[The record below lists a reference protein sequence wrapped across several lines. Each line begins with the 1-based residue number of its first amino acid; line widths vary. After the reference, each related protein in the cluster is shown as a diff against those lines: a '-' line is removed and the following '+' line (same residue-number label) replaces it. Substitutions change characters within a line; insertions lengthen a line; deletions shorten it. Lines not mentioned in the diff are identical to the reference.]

1 MSERLR
7 RRHGSGGV
15 AIVGMRFLRRD
26 HQWKIG
32 QLIFGALIC
41 FIGFLTLFGAAGFF
55 WLQHDLEEKIVQPLL
70 EREVNRVLEGFRSEY
85 LAGGVFIKQMQGLML
100 ESSIPLHGDLRPLTR
115 FIEALARRENTEE
128 PRFSYVQFGNSQGE
142 LIALNLKG
150 EGSLDYYLQDAR
162 HPGLQQFDQRPDADG
177 IIPVGVT
184 RDYDPR
190 KRPWYANATDECP
203 QVSSIYFSMGADAQ
217 WNASITCPVNRSPE
231 DQGVIAVDLSPVRL
245 QQLLNAAIRQSLV
258 AGVFIVD
265 DHDRVLLKSE
275 RLGAVDRHFLLE
287 GKDGKPRFS
296 EFVTSRLSGNA
307 GLINLKTDSQGKF
320 LIYQQPLSKIDG
332 APSELTH
339 YRVLV
344 ISSREQLLSVFNG
357 FFWISWIALAFIVA
371 GAYVLIRVYR
381 GSVTFPLMRLRHQA
395 EQVAFRDVM
404 STHRFELLY
413 PKGWAIEEIVS
424 VQDAVSRMAG
434 SLYKL
439 YQELREKVDL
449 DQESGLLSPIGAIDR
464 LESTAWQQA
473 TVCMVEISHYAQLAD
488 TLNKVALRHLWQSL
502 CAQVLPIWADFP
514 EVQMVRCRYS
524 ESRVALVMLG
534 APQEHEAILARLRQA
549 TEMVLGT
556 GVAEEVRVFLCFGVS
571 HCGERSR
578 AAMEKSLANAVIALR
593 QAQQPGGGGYCV
605 FQQAMLE
612 KEERVQALLA
622 AMDSAHI
629 EDEFTMVYQPIC
641 DLQNGRLH
649 GVEALMRWQSP
660 QFGAVSPA
668 EFIPLAERSER
679 ISQLGAL
686 AFGKVAADVA
696 QLQRQGLLHAGF
708 TAHVNVSVRQ
718 AMNVHFFEQVRDII
732 LAAGVA
738 PSLITLELTE
748 SLLIDDAH
756 HLHAQFR
763 QLSALGFGLCLDD
776 FGTGYSS
783 LSTLH
788 DFDFDCVKLDRSFIV
803 RSTEPGRASSVL
815 PAIVGI
821 ARSLQMSCVAEGVET
836 EAQAAILRAMG
847 CEYVQGYLFAR
858 PMALTQLVD
867 WMAGNSGSQMLG
879 GAHPGSLEIV

>member
-1 MSERLR
+1 M
-7 RRHGSGGV
+7 V
-15 AIVGMRFLRRD
+15 DMRFLRKD

-41 FIGFLTLFGAAGFF
+41 FIGFLTLFGAAGFY

-100 ESSIPLHGDLRPLTR
+100 ESSIPLHGDLRPLSR

-128 PRFSYVQFGNSQGE
+128 PRFSYIQFGNNRGE
-142 LIALNLKG
+142 LISLNLKG
-150 EGSLDYYLQDAR
+150 EGSLEYYLQDEQ
-162 HPGLQQFDQRPDADG
+162 HPGLQQFDQRPDARDA
-177 IIPVGVT
+177 IPVSVT
-184 RDYDPR
+184 QNYDPR
-190 KRPWYANATDECP
+190 KRPWYSNATAECP

-231 DQGVIAVDLSPVRL
+231 DQGVIAVDLSSARL
-245 QQLLNAAIRQSLV
+245 QHLLDAAMRQSLV

-275 RLGAVDRHFLLE
+275 RLNAADRHFLLE
-287 GKDGKPRFS
+287 GEEGRPRFS
-296 EFVTSRLSGNA
+296 EFVSARLSDQA
-307 GLINLKTDSQGKF
+307 HLINLKTDSQGKF
-320 LIYQQPLSKIDG
+320 LIYQQPLSQIDG
-332 APSELTH
+332 APTELAH

-344 ISSREQLLSVFNG
+344 ISSRDQLLSALNSFV
-357 FFWISWIALAFIVA
+357 WMSWIALACIIV
-371 GAYVLIRVYR
+371 GAYVLLRIYR
-381 GSVTFPLMRLRHQA
+381 GSITFPLMRLRNQA

-404 STHRFELLY
+404 SAHRFDLLY

-439 YQELREKVDL
+439 YQELREKVDK
-449 DQESGLLSPIGAIDR
+449 DQESGLLSPIGAADR
-464 LESTAWQQA
+464 LESAEWHEA

-502 CAQVLPIWADFP
+502 CEQVTPIWNEFP
-514 EVQMVRCRYS
+514 EVRMVRCRYS
-524 ESRVALVMLG
+524 ESRVAIVMLG
-534 APQEHEAILARLRQA
+534 APYEHEALLARLRQT
-549 TEMVLGT
+549 TECVLGT
-556 GVAEEVRVFLCFGVS
+556 GGAEEVRVFLCYGVS
-571 HCGERSR
+571 QCSQRSR
-578 AAMEKSLANAVIALR
+578 AAMDQSLANAVIALR
-593 QAQQPGGGGYCV
+593 HAQQPGGGAYCV
-605 FQQAMLE
+605 FQPHMLE
-612 KEERVQALLA
+612 KEERIHALLA
-622 AMDSAHI
+622 AMDSARI
-629 EDEFTMVYQPIC
+629 EEEFSMVYQPIC
-641 DLQNGRLH
+641 DLQSGQMH

-679 ISQLGAL
+679 ISQLGAM
-686 AFGKVAADVA
+686 AFRKVAADVA
-696 QLQRQGLLHAGF
+696 LLQRQGMLPAGF

-718 AMNVHFFEQVRDII
+718 AMNVHFCEQVRDAV

-738 PSLITLELTE
+738 PALITLELTE
-748 SLLIDDAH
+748 SLLVDDAQ
-756 HLHAQFR
+756 HLRAQFR
-763 QLSALGFGLCLDD
+763 QLHALGFGLCLDD

-788 DFDFDCVKLDRSFIV
+788 EFDFDCVKLDRSFIV
-803 RSTEPGRASSVL
+803 RSTEAGRASSVL

-821 ARSLQMSCVAEGVET
+821 ARSLQMNCVAEGVET
-836 EAQAAILRAMG
+836 EAQAEMLRTMG

-858 PMALTQLVD
+858 PMSLDVLQG
-867 WMAGNSGSQMLG
+867 WMKENCAATLS
-879 GAHPGSLEIV
+879 

>member
-1 MSERLR
+1 
-7 RRHGSGGV
+7 
-15 AIVGMRFLRRD
+15 MRFLRRD

-32 QLIFGALIC
+32 QLVFGALIC

-85 LAGGVFIKQMQGLML
+85 LAGSVFIKQMQGLML
-100 ESSIPLHGDLRPLTR
+100 ESSIPLHGDLRALAR
-115 FIEALARRENTEE
+115 FIDALARRENTEE
-128 PRFSYVQFGNSQGE
+128 PRFSYVQFGNSRGE

-150 EGSLDYYLQDAR
+150 EGSLDYYLQDEH

-177 IIPVGVT
+177 TIPIGIT

-203 QVSSIYFSMGADAQ
+203 QVSPIYFSMGADAQ

-231 DQGVIAVDLSPVRL
+231 DQGVIAVDLSSSRL
-245 QQLLNAAIRQSLV
+245 QQLLDAAIGQSLV

-265 DHDRVLLKSE
+265 DHDRVLLKSD
-275 RLGAVDRHFLLE
+275 RLSAADKHFLLE
-287 GKDGKPRFS
+287 GEGGKPRFS
-296 EFVTSRLSGNA
+296 EFVTSRLSGNT

-332 APSELTH
+332 APSELMH

-344 ISSREQLLSVFNG
+344 ISSRDQLLSVFNS
-357 FFWISWIALAFIVA
+357 FFWMSWIALGFILA
-371 GAYVLIRVYR
+371 GGYVLIRVYR
-381 GSVTFPLMRLRHQA
+381 GSVTFPLMRLRRQA

-404 STHRFELLY
+404 STHRFDLLY
-413 PKGWAIEEIVS
+413 PRGWAIEEIVS

-439 YQELREKVDL
+439 YQELREQVDF
-449 DQESGLLSPIGAIDR
+449 DQESGLLSPIGIIDR
-464 LESTAWQQA
+464 LDSTAWQQA

-502 CAQVLPIWADFP
+502 CAQVAPIWAEFP
-514 EVQMVRCRYS
+514 EVRMVRCRYS

-534 APQEHEAILARLRQA
+534 APQEHEAILARLRQD
-549 TEMVLGT
+549 TERVLGT

-571 HCGERSR
+571 HCHERSR
-578 AAMEKSLANAVIALR
+578 ATMDKSLANAVLALR

-612 KEERVQALLA
+612 REERVQALLA

-641 DLQNGRLH
+641 DLQNGRMH

-668 EFIPLAERSER
+668 EFIPLAEGSER

-686 AFGKVAADVA
+686 AFRKVAADVA

-718 AMNVHFFEQVRDII
+718 AMNAHFFEQVRDIV

-756 HLHAQFR
+756 HLRAQFR
-763 QLSALGFGLCLDD
+763 QLNALGFGLCLDD

-821 ARSLQMSCVAEGVET
+821 ARSLQMCCVAEGVET
-836 EAQAAILRAMG
+836 AAQADMLRAMG
-847 CEYVQGYLFAR
+847 CEYVQGYLYAR
-858 PMALTQLVD
+858 PMALTQLTA
-867 WMAGNSGSQMLG
+867 WITENSG
-879 GAHPGSLEIV
+879 AEAA